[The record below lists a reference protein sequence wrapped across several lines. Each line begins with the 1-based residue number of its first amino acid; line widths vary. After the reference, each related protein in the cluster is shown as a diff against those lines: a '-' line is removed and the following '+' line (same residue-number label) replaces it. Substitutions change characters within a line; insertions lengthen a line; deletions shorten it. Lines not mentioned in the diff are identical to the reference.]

1 MRTAAAGIAAI
12 LTFAMLASCSTGNAS
27 NEAAAKVQGVCE
39 DLGVKPDG
47 KDDWN
52 DGSSTDWAGMARLQ
66 NDVANRAAA
75 AAVSDPRWN
84 RFADTLSGLAA
95 VAQRYADAS
104 PAPSALSPEDSDAV
118 RQSGLIVHAECR
130 KAYAA
135 G

>member
-1 MRTAAAGIAAI
+1 MRTTTACIAAI
-12 LTFAMLASCSTGNAS
+12 LAAAMLASCSSGNDS
-27 NEAAAKVQGVCE
+27 NEAATKVQGVCE
-39 DLGVKPDG
+39 DLGVKPG
-47 KDDWN
+47 GRDDWN

-75 AAVSDPRWN
+75 AAVSDPLWN
-84 RFADTLSGLAA
+84 RLADTLSDLAA
-95 VAQRYADAS
+95 IAQRYADAS

-118 RQSGLIVHAECR
+118 RQSGLVVHAECR